1 MVMTFAST
9 RFLGSDTM
17 KQVMT
22 EEIREE
28 REIRE
33 KRVSLEESIFN
44 VLMFRYTVRIYID
57 RNQQTI

>member
-1 MVMTFAST
+1 MK
-9 RFLGSDTM
+9 RF
-17 KQVMT
+17 
-22 EEIREE
+22 REE

-33 KRVSLEESIFN
+33 KRVSLEESIFS

>member
-1 MVMTFAST
+1 VTE
-9 RFLGSDTM
+9 REKRDTHDDDERH
-17 KQVMT
+17 